1 MFVDHAVIFCF
12 AGAGGNGC
20 NSYQPGRSV
29 HHLRAVGGDAGAGGS
44 IVVRADKD
52 VRTLL
57 DIQMKKTFKAT
68 HGKHGGPNNMAGRD
82 AEDMIIRVPA
92 GTQVFEEPDGYL
104 LADLVNPGD
113 SVVAAKGGA
122 GGKGN
127 HRHADATRGEEG
139 QERTIRLELK
149 ILADI
154 GIIGCP
160 NAGKSTLIS
169 HVSNARSKVA
179 AFPFTTKSPVLGVIK
194 DSDGRSLV
202 LADIPGLIE
211 GAHEGRGLGH
221 QFLRHVERTR
231 LFLHMVDMAGVDGRD
246 PVEDYRVIRKE
257 LEQYLPNF
265 KKRPFII
272 AANKMDVPEAQQNL
286 IKFKKKVKVPVFPVS
301 AATGE
306 GLERLRNELFRR
318 AGGGEAE
325 A

>member
-29 HHLRAVGGDAGAGGS
+29 HHLRAIGGDAGRGGS
-44 IVVRADKD
+44 IIVRADGD

-57 DIQMKKTFKAT
+57 DIQMRKTFKAT

-82 AEDMIIRVPA
+82 AEDLIVRVPK
-92 GTQVFEEPDGYL
+92 GTQVFEEPDGFL
-104 LADLVNPGD
+104 IADLVKNGD
-113 SVVAAKGGA
+113 QVVAAKGGA

-127 HRHADATRGEEG
+127 HRHADATRGEPGE
-139 QERTIRLELK
+139 EKTIRLELK

-154 GIIGCP
+154 GIVGCP

-169 HVSNARSKVA
+169 HVSNAKSKIA
-179 AFPFTTKSPVLGVIK
+179 AFPFTTKSPILGVIK

-211 GAHEGRGLGH
+211 GANEGKGLGH
-221 QFLRHVERTR
+221 QFLRHIERTR
-231 LFLHMVDMAGVDGRD
+231 LFLHMIDMAGTDGRD
-246 PVEDYRVIRKE
+246 PLEDYRVIRKE
-257 LEQYLPNF
+257 LEKYMPNF
-265 KKRPFII
+265 KKRPFIV
-272 AANKMDVPEAQQNL
+272 AANKMDVPEAKVNL
-286 IKFKKKVKVPVFPVS
+286 ARFKKKHKVAVFPIS

-306 GLERLRNELFRR
+306 GLEKLRNELFKR
-318 AGGGEAE
+318 AGGEE
-325 A
+325 EE